1 MKMIR
6 TVFGLLIFRP
16 EREGSGFVP
25 GKLKTGN
32 RAPEVSLKLE
42 WFLGTHLNLLSV
54 IVATVAKLIVMR
66 FLLL

>member
-25 GKLKTGN
+25 GKFKTEGI
-32 RAPEVSLKLE
+32 VHLKL
-42 WFLGTHLNLLSV
+42 V
-54 IVATVAKLIVMR
+54 
-66 FLLL
+66 